1 MISRQKFDDIKRKY
15 EDAGSWAVWAE
26 AGEKPKSNIGDIT
39 VLDPDLNPSL
49 LGILKPDVVMVGLNL
64 SRNQIS
70 SFRNFHDD
78 YPRAMDYK
86 IRYAFQGTPFYGA
99 YMTDLIKHHVEL
111 DSSNVMAEVKRH
123 PEMLVENIRLF
134 REEMKDI
141 GEDKP
146 ILIALGNDVAR
157 LLEKNLNPSEYSRI
171 IPLTHYSS
179 WITKEAYRKEVLEKC
194 F

>member
-1 MISRQKFDDIKRKY
+1 MITRQKFDEIKRKY

-26 AGEKPKSNIGDIT
+26 VGEKAKSNIGDIT
-39 VLDPDLNPSL
+39 VLDPDLNSSL
-49 LGILKPDVVMVGLNL
+49 LGMLKPDVVMVGLNL

-111 DSSNVMAEVKRH
+111 DSSNVMAEIRRH
-123 PEMLVENIRLF
+123 PEMVVENIRLF

-141 GEDKP
+141 GADKP
-146 ILIALGNDVAR
+146 ILIAFGNDVAG
-157 LLEKNLNPSEYSRI
+157 LLVKNLKSSEYSRI
-171 IPLTHYSS
+171 IPVTHYSS
-179 WITKEAYRKEVLEKC
+179 WISKEDYRNEVLEKC